1 MPERYAIVTDS
12 GADLPREIL
21 TQLDVISLPLEIH
34 LESGETRLDGETDPK
49 ALYARLR
56 EKEKIRTSSVNEAR
70 FLQGFLPHLEAGK
83 DILYIGF
90 SSALS
95 ATFAAAERAARA
107 LAERY
112 PERKILT
119 LDSLCASLGEG
130 LLVTRAARARE
141 GGESI
146 EALYAR
152 LLKERWHIAHE
163 FTVSDLFF
171 LKRGGRVSAASAVL
185 GSLLSVKPVMYVDN
199 GGRLIKRSTVRG
211 RRASLLALFER
222 MKQNACLSKE
232 KTVYISHGDCFEDA
246 LFLKHTIEAEYPDA
260 AVTVGYVGA
269 VIGSHSGPDTVAL
282 FYYGKER

>member
-12 GADLPREIL
+12 GADLPRELL

-34 LESGETRLDGETDPK
+34 LESGETRLDGEMDPK

-56 EKEKIRTSSVNEAR
+56 AKETIRTSSVNEER
-70 FLQGFLPHLEAGK
+70 FFQGFLPHLEAGK

-95 ATFAAAERAARA
+95 ATFAAGERAARE
-107 LAERY
+107 LRLRY
-112 PERKILT
+112 PKRKILT

-141 GGESI
+141 AGESI
-146 EALYAR
+146 DALHAR
-152 LLKERWHIAHE
+152 LFKERRRILHE

-171 LKRGGRVSAASAVL
+171 LKRGGRVSSASAVL
-185 GSLLSVKPVMYVDN
+185 GSLFSVKPVMYVDN
-199 GGRLIKRSTVRG
+199 EGKLVKRSTVRG

-222 MKQNACLSKE
+222 MKQNAAFSEE
-232 KTVYISHGDCFEDA
+232 KTVYISHGDCYEDA
-246 LFLKHTIEAEYPDA
+246 LFLKSMIEEEYPEVT
-260 AVTVGYVGA
+260 VTVGYVGA

-282 FYYGKER
+282 FYYGNER

>member
-34 LESGETRLDGETDPK
+34 LESGETRLDGETDEK

-56 EKEKIRTSSVNEAR
+56 EGEMIRTSSVNQER
-70 FLQGFLPHLEAGK
+70 FRQGFLPHLEKGK

-95 ATFAAAERAARA
+95 ATFAAAERAARE
-107 LAERY
+107 LREIY

-130 LLVTRAARARE
+130 LLVTRAAQARE
-141 GGESI
+141 RGEGL
-146 EALYAR
+146 EALYER
-152 LLKERWHIAHE
+152 LLRDRWHMAHE
-163 FTVSDLFF
+163 FTVFDLFF
-171 LKRGGRVSAASAVL
+171 LKRGGRVSAGAAVL
-185 GSLLSVKPVMYVDN
+185 GSLFSVKPVMHVDN
-199 GGRLIKRSTVRG
+199 GGRLVKRSTARG

-222 MKQNACLSKE
+222 MKQNACLQEE
-232 KTVYISHGDCFEDA
+232 KTVYISHGDCYEDA
-246 LFLKHTIEAEYPDA
+246 LFLKSLIEKEYPDA